1 MKRNLLL
8 WMLIF
13 FIAGCV
19 SKGKYQIMVDR
30 NKDLKNHI
38 GKLEDKKED
47 LELDVYS
54 LELETENIKGKLEK
68 TKKEKETID
77 STYKNLVKNMEHEIE
92 KGQITI
98 TQLKGKLTMNI
109 VDKIL
114 FPTGSA
120 DIKKD
125 GKKIMARIGEIL
137 KDITDKQI
145 RIEGHTDNVPIGPS
159 LQKKFPTNWELSTA
173 RATIVTRYLVEEAG
187 VNPTLLAPVGYAE
200 YHPIDSNDTPEG
212 KAHNRRIEIIL
223 VPLPDDDLVKPL
235 EEGTEQ

>member
-1 MKRNLLL
+1 M
-8 WMLIF
+8 
-13 FIAGCV
+13 
-19 SKGKYQIMVDR
+19 MVQENNTLKKEID
-30 NKDLKNHI
+30 DL
-38 GKLEDKKED
+38 EYKKED

-54 LELETENIKGKLEK
+54 LELETRDIKGKLEK

-114 FPTGSA
+114 FATGSA
-120 DIKKD
+120 AIKKE
-125 GKKIMARIGEIL
+125 GKKVLARIGEIL
-137 KDITDKQI
+137 KNITDKQI

-159 LQKKFPTNWELSTA
+159 LREKFPTNWELSTA
-173 RATIVTRYLVEEAG
+173 RATTVTRYLIEKAG
-187 VNPTLLAPVGYAE
+187 VKPTLLAPAGYAE
-200 YHPIDSNDTPEG
+200 FHPIDTNDTPEG

-223 VPLPDDDLVKPL
+223 VPLLPDERIVTPL
-235 EEGTEQ
+235 GKDAEKQ